1 MSTSDNLISSNT
13 KSLKTIDVDDVKT
26 DVQYE
31 PSKSVQVKVIN
42 DDVYDG
48 KEVEIERETE
58 EQTASSTQQLTEE
71 EETAKLSLS
80 SYEQDYAES
89 AESESFRKE
98 MDLALAH
105 VRKLALFEKESLVNS
120 ICDTFASFNGK
131 EPSINDIS
139 AIFGRIKQEFASEAI
154 EDEMNEQCEEIEDEQ
169 DSDYHPNDDSFDYD
183 FDQDIN
189 ENDDLSSSDAEDSD
203 YDPSDAEDIK
213 QVAADL
219 AEDVFDDLSEEEVE
233 KEELEQ
239 ISFEEEEAIISSKE
253 FDAEYFEAIQCVVNA
268 AKLEK
273 GRIYA
278 KISKKYETEFGDEVI
293 EKAFEQFADFE
304 FEQEASDKE
313 ENEQEEEEESVYEQL
328 EQESAVESEEY
339 RIEMEYALN
348 NVRALAAKHKETFV
362 DGVCDAF
369 KSLNGFEPSA
379 SELSAV
385 FKAIR
390 VEFAEEARE
399 EFLSDVE
406 EEEQQAEEEE
416 EEVVNVD

>member
-1 MSTSDNLISSNT
+1 L
-13 KSLKTIDVDDVKT
+13 
-26 DVQYE
+26 
-31 PSKSVQVKVIN
+31 
-42 DDVYDG
+42 
-48 KEVEIERETE
+48 
-58 EQTASSTQQLTEE
+58 
-71 EETAKLSLS
+71 
-80 SYEQDYAES
+80 
-89 AESESFRKE
+89 
-98 MDLALAH
+98 
-105 VRKLALFEKESLVNS
+105 
-120 ICDTFASFNGK
+120 
-131 EPSINDIS
+131 
-139 AIFGRIKQEFASEAI
+139 EAI
-154 EDEMNEQCEEIEDEQ
+154 EDEMNEQYEEIEDEQ
-169 DSDYHPNDDSFDYD
+169 DSDYHPNDDTFDYD
-183 FDQDIN
+183 FDLDIN
-189 ENDDLSSSDAEDSD
+189 ENDYLSSSDAEDSD

-213 QVAADL
+213 QVEADL

-233 KEELEQ
+233 KEVELEQ
-239 ISFEEEEAIISSKE
+239 ISFEEEAIISSKE

-273 GRIYA
+273 ERIYA

-293 EKAFEQFADFE
+293 EKAFEQFVDFE
-304 FEQEASDKE
+304 FEQEANNDKEE
-313 ENEQEEEEESVYEQL
+313 ENEQQEEEESVCEEL

-369 KSLNGFEPSA
+369 KSLNGSEPSA

-385 FKAIR
+385 FEAIR

-406 EEEQQAEEEE
+406 EEDQEEEEE